1 MVLCFIALPIFLI
14 LGIFSVKY
22 RILAKDALECLGRT
36 VTFRKCRSRLDERIK
51 SELTGK
57 ILKKSPKI
65 GIFFYK
71 NFQLMSTI
79 TVILLVASLFFS
91 ITGLVNYVKYGNCN
105 GENSSLFCVIGAAGG
120 LIGLG
125 EPDAQVNLPNNS
137 AIILEN
143 ITIAECQK
151 KYNMSINECLAHC
164 NLK

>member
-91 ITGLVNYVKYGNCN
+91 ITGLVNYVKYGNCY
-105 GENSSLFCVIGAAGG
+105 GPESDGAFCIYSE
-120 LIGLG
+120 ILG
-125 EPDAQVNLPNNS
+125 DDTTCDNPELCTNES
-137 AIILEN
+137 CSCE
-143 ITIAECQK
+143 EE
-151 KYNMSINECLAHC
+151 SECLC
-164 NLK
+164 NPGTCK